1 QGERYLLHVALHEYG
16 HHLPGGFVPSNWL
29 LSQGHSE
36 LVAYGFTQQFFEQL
50 GPEVVAHARSSLLE
64 QLGENAQLIRGLEAS
79 SILPGLRTQQEI
91 EDLRMYLEW
100 RATVGNPGPLDR
112 LSRFRSAAS
121 SSSLTPHPTSFGT
134 AAGNVASE
142 LGRGLLVQELLS
154 FGPC

>member
-1 QGERYLLHVALHEYG
+1 
-16 HHLPGGFVPSNWL
+16 
-29 LSQGHSE
+29 
-36 LVAYGFTQQFFEQL
+36 
-50 GPEVVAHARSSLLE
+50 
-64 QLGENAQLIRGLEAS
+64 QLIRGLEAS

-154 FGPC
+154 FGPCLMNQRNQVDTAHIYLDERERLGMLAPLSPLAGVRVAHADYELSSSSLIVPSSNAIRRVASRQV